1 MVTCLTGSKSI
12 FTIKLPVQSNQYF
25 MILHHNMWGYLF
37 EIALLM
43 NSGSLVLKEG
53 SALQIGLFDATC
65 FQVVKW
71 DYVNMVW
78 ITGEI
83 FLLSITVFSV
93 GLLLAPPLN
102 LNSCSTIVSHF
113 HYFNKYTVKVFF
125 SITSHILEL
134 SDTYLDSCMCC
145 YNVHCL
151 TLQ

>member
-12 FTIKLPVQSNQYF
+12 STIKLPVQSNQYF
-25 MILHHNMWGYLF
+25 MILHDNMWGYLF
-37 EIALLM
+37 EIVLLM
-43 NSGSLVLKEG
+43 NPVSLVLKEG
-53 SALQIGLFDATC
+53 SALQIGLFDVTC

-102 LNSCSTIVSHF
+102 LNSCSTVVNHF
-113 HYFNKYTVKVFF
+113 HYLNKCTVKVFF
-125 SITSHILEL
+125 SITSHILKL
-134 SDTYLDSCMCC
+134 IDTYLDSCMCC
-145 YNVHCL
+145 NNDHCL